1 MNDVTVLK
9 VVPRCAGKNDRLITE
24 LELLLGLAQQGVIT
38 SGLGVFFNEE
48 KESMHVLRTVR
59 GTLVDALGAIEL
71 LRHDTVNPQ

>member
-9 VVPRCAGKNDRLITE
+9 AVPRCAGKNDRLITE
-24 LELLLGLAQQGVIT
+24 LERLLGLAQQGLIT

-48 KESMHVLRTVR
+48 KESMHVLCVVR

-71 LRHDTVNPQ
+71 LKLETVNSL